1 MSATYSSSALP
12 PWFPPTLWSP
22 SPFGLSAIRRLL
34 GGAIPIGAVD
44 RLDERLTEL
53 QEEIDK
59 VEVGEVNLVQGG
71 TP

>member
-1 MSATYSSSALP
+1 VADNTASSKY
-12 PWFPPTLWSP
+12 
-22 SPFGLSAIRRLL
+22 IRRLL